1 MSHWFIFALI
11 GPVLYA
17 LTNLIDKRLLSRY
30 FQEGGVGTLIL
41 FSALLSVLA
50 LPAFWVIEPEVLNVS
65 GDSMI
70 ILLITA
76 VLDVALLWCYLLAL
90 KQDAP
95 SVVITYYQLVPVFA
109 LVFGFMILDEVV
121 SADKL
126 MAACIILIGTS
137 IVSFE
142 VDTENKFTF
151 RWRTAILMLLA
162 CSFWALGEV
171 LFKSAAL
178 EVNVWRS
185 LFWKHV
191 ALVFVG
197 MVIFACIP
205 SYRQHF
211 WQAVRSNSRAIL
223 SLNVLN
229 EVLYMAASA
238 SVAYAVMLAPVA
250 LVLLATT
257 YQAFIV
263 LGVGVLVWRLLPNL
277 STEMVHGKH
286 LVQKTVAIVV
296 TGIGTYLLLIAG

>member
-50 LPAFWVIEPEVLNVS
+50 LPVFWIIDPTVLEVSTDNVT
-65 GDSMI
+65 
-70 ILLITA
+70 ILLLAAI
-76 VLDVALLWCYLLAL
+76 LDVGLLWCYLLAL

-109 LVFGFMILDEVV
+109 LIFGFVILDEVV
-121 SADKL
+121 SANKL
-126 MAACIILIGTS
+126 LAAGVILIGTS

-151 RWRTAILMLLA
+151 RWKTAILMLLA

-178 EVNVWRS
+178 EANVWRS

-191 ALVFVG
+191 ALVAVG
-197 MVIFACIP
+197 MVIFALVP

-211 WQAVRSNSRAIL
+211 WHAVRSNSGAIL

-229 EVLYMAASA
+229 EMLYMAASA

-263 LGVGVLVWRLLPNL
+263 LGIGVLAWKFLPNL
-277 STEMVHGKH
+277 SMEMVHGRH
-286 LVQKTVAIVV
+286 LLQKTIAIIV
-296 TGIGTYLLLIAG
+296 TGIGTYMLLVAG